1 MLVHPWAQVPPMRQS
16 WPLGRGPT
24 KLAQHQDAEY
34 DANKACSRLRRS
46 RNWSQ
51 MDSRTSQSDQPIG
64 FVKKVFEAIGIRGI
78 DVLTHS
84 CQLSII
90 QDVLLG
96 KVIWCFEYFVLR
108 RNHIDSIF
116 FRLYIRFSQIVL
128 ICGRPLNV

>member
-24 KLAQHQDAEY
+24 KLAQPQDAEY

-64 FVKKVFEAIGIRGI
+64 FVKKVFGAIGIRGI
-78 DVLTHS
+78 DVSTHS

-116 FRLYIRFSQIVL
+116 LRLYIRFSQIVL